1 MMARVPSFLD
11 NLLRFYNALDS
22 KAITTEDGTRVFE
35 GHTTSVLQ
43 TLDPPLSM
51 SHYTRI
57 RRALL
62 AMDCIAQVSR
72 GSRNSKTVWV
82 LIQPPKQE
90 LLDAADPAMIAQ
102 GKDDPSKLAILSQR
116 IEDLQKQLGGFDVV
130 KAMQDL
136 EGRIIALEDR
146 LNKQEKKKN
155 GS

>member
-1 MMARVPSFLD
+1 MAGVPSFLD

-22 KAITTEDGTRVFE
+22 KATTTGDGTRVFE

-62 AMDCIAQVSR
+62 AMDCVSQVSR

-82 LIQPPKQE
+82 LIQPPTQE
-90 LLDAADPAMIAQ
+90 LLSAADPAMIAQ

-116 IEDLQKQLGGFDVV
+116 IDDLQRQLGGFDVV
-130 KAMQDL
+130 KAMKQVEGTLQDFEKRLKKL
-136 EGRIIALEDR
+136 E
-146 LNKQEKKKN
+146 KN
-155 GS
+155 TNG